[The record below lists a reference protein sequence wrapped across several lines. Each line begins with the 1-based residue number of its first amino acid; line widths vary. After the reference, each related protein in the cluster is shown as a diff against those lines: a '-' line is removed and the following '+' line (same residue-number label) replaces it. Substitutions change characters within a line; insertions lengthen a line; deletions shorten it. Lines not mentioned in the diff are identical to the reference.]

1 MYLKPV
7 KSNENGHLF
16 TDTLQ
21 FSDYLHRHINHSPR
35 MYVEI
40 AFNKTYRFVYYDSLK
55 KQLQRLKTVMS

>member
-1 MYLKPV
+1 
-7 KSNENGHLF
+7 
-16 TDTLQ
+16 
-21 FSDYLHRHINHSPR
+21 